1 MYISK
6 FATWNA
12 DAQYL
17 FKKFKKQFRFEE
29 TSSFGSFGTFQRS
42 TDNSCKTAK
51 RLHKHKNNFFLHKF
65 CLRTYFHQPI
75 NHYVLLTFTP
85 LMLVVLGGT
94 SWSFWKRGSGPNNLI
109 MTVSVSVFLKKFCIT
124 TRKCVTNILQLL

>member
-1 MYISK
+1 MLMH
-6 FATWNA
+6 N
-12 DAQYL
+12 
-17 FKKFKKQFRFEE
+17 
-29 TSSFGSFGTFQRS
+29 TFLK
-42 TDNSCKTAK
+42 NS
-51 RLHKHKNNFFLHKF
+51 KNNSGLKKPQALEALELSKGAQTIVARLQNDYINIKTSLFLHKF
-65 CLRTYFHQPI
+65 CLRTYFHQPLK
-75 NHYVLLTFTP
+75 HYVLLTFTP